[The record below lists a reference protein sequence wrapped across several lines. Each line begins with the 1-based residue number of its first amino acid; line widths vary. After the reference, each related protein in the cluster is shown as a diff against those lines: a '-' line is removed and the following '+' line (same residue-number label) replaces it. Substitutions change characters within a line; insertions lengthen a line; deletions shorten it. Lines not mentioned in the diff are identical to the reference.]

1 MTIELYA
8 WPRSSASR
16 ITWAL
21 AELEVPY
28 RYVELDPARKEQ
40 LAPSYLAINPHGK
53 VPALVDGDQ
62 RLFESLAIL
71 LHLGDKYGVDKDL
84 WPSGSSPQRADA
96 LCWTV
101 WSSTELGAF
110 MLQYMYHG
118 MDSPVSYAPRDRSA
132 ACAAY
137 NRSQLDRCLG
147 ALESRLSDRDYMLGT
162 TFSLVDLAAASTL
175 AFGAMCGLALDGWPR
190 VDAWVR
196 RCTSRPARQ
205 QAR

>member
-1 MTIELYA
+1 MALELYA

-21 AELEVPY
+21 AELGVPY
-28 RYVELDPARKEQ
+28 RYIELDQGKKEH
-40 LAPSYLAINPHGK
+40 LAPAYLAINPHGK
-53 VPALVDGDQ
+53 VPALVDDDQ

-71 LHLGDKYGVDKDL
+71 LHLGDKYGVEKGL
-84 WPSGSSPQRADA
+84 WPSAGRPERADA

-101 WSSTELGAF
+101 WSTTELGTY

-118 MDSPVSYAPRDRSA
+118 MDSPVSYAPADRSA

-147 ALESRLSDRDYMLGT
+147 ALDARLAGRAALVGNA
-162 TFSLVDLAAASTL
+162 FSLADLAVASTL
-175 AFGAMCGLALDGWPR
+175 AFGTMCGLTL
-190 VDAWVR
+190 DAWPHVVAWLEH
-196 RCTSRPARQ
+196 CTSRPARQ